1 MGLEVLLSRKRGS
14 ESKNEKIKNNRKK
27 KNRKKIF
34 PVNDRY
40 NLGKF
45 RLRSVFIIIKYR
57 YVKLEY
63 IFVLDPGLTCSTL
76 SRFN

>member
-57 YVKLEY
+57 
-63 IFVLDPGLTCSTL
+63 
-76 SRFN
+76 